1 MKKFFSVFFCL
12 FPCFFVFAISP
23 AGAASKLVAEDY
35 VIRVA
40 AEKESLSNKVDSF
53 EGEISDNT
61 QYPSALAVKTAL
73 DTKLNSADLAD
84 KISEAITVKEDVANK
99 VVNFENADDT
109 KYPSALAVKTA
120 LDTKVD
126 VGAEAV
132 QTLNGN
138 YTVAGSLIV
147 PTQPLP

>member
-1 MKKFFSVFFCL
+1 MKKIFSIFCCL
-12 FPCFFVFAISP
+12 IPCFFAFFISS
-23 AGAASKLVAEDY
+23 AGAVSKLVAEDY
-35 VIRVA
+35 FLRVA
-40 AEKESLSNKVDSF
+40 EQKENKVGSF
-53 EGEISDNT
+53 EEEFVDDT
-61 QYPSALAVKTAL
+61 KYPSALAVKTAL

-99 VVNFENADDT
+99 VTNFEGELSDT
-109 KYPSALAVKTA
+109 QYPSALAVKTA

-138 YTVAGSLIV
+138 YTVTGSLIV